1 MIAGDLDGRTAIP
14 SPPAAAEPVIAFRD
28 VSKFYGEVLGVN
40 RVNLVIPPGI
50 TSLVGP
56 NGSGKTTLMN
66 LMTGLLRPTRGEI
79 RVLGHS
85 PYEPEALMRRV
96 GYCTQY
102 DSFPSGLT
110 GRSFLRRLLR
120 IAGFDAAAADRLAW
134 EALDRVGLVE
144 AADRR
149 LAHYSKG
156 MRQRARLAAAIA
168 HRPDVLVL
176 DEPLNGLDPMAR
188 AEMIALFRQLAR
200 SGLHVVISSHI
211 LHEVDAMSDAVVMM
225 KDGYVLA
232 RGEIH
237 DVRDAL
243 GAEHPTSILVR
254 CDAPEVLAARAFERV
269 ALVEVR
275 VHDDGGGLLV
285 RTRDEDG
292 FYQELSRIVLEHGV
306 GVESVEVADDNVEA
320 VYEYLIEGAGG
331 RP

>member
-1 MIAGDLDGRTAIP
+1 MITGGANGNAPHAAAIP
-14 SPPAAAEPVIAFRD
+14 DDHLIAFRN

-40 RVNLVIPPGI
+40 RINLTIPPGI

-85 PYEPEALMRRV
+85 PYEPEDLMRRV

-102 DSFPSGLT
+102 DSFPGGMT
-110 GRSFLRRLLR
+110 GRAFLGRFLR
-120 IAGFDAAAADRLAW
+120 IAGYEGATADRLAW

-144 AADRR
+144 AADRK

-200 SGLHVVISSHI
+200 SGLHVIISSHI
-211 LHEVDAMSDAVVMM
+211 LHEVDAMSDTVVMM

-237 DVRDAL
+237 DVRSSL

-254 CDAPEVLAARAFERV
+254 CDAPEVLAARAFEL
-269 ALVEVR
+269 ASLVEVR

-292 FYQELSRIVLEHGV
+292 FYEALARIILEHGV
-306 GVESVEVADDNVEA
+306 GIESVEVADDNVEA

-331 RP
+331 RV